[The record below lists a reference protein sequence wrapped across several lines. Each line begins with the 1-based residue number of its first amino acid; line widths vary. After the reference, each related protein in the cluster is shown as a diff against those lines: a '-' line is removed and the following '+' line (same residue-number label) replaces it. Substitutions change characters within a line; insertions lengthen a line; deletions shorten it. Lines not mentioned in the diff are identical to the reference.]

1 MSGAALVFGV
11 GARQG
16 LGGAVAARFA
26 REGLP
31 VFVFG
36 RTASKLEALCAT
48 LVGEGSAGDGAAVP
62 IVGDCTR
69 PEDVTRAFDTVEA
82 RTGAPPRAVVYNAG
96 NAVFGV
102 LRDMQD
108 DVFEAAWR
116 LCAFGGFLCGREAG
130 RRMPA
135 AGGGSLIFTGA
146 TSSLRA
152 KPPFTAFAAAK
163 AAERAVA
170 QGLAREFGPEGL
182 HVAHVIVDGM
192 IDGDQINSRMP
203 DVGRRM
209 GEDGMLSPDAIADA
223 YWHLHSQHRSAWTFE
238 LDLRPFKETW

>member
-1 MSGAALVFGV
+1 MGGSALVFGA

-26 REGLP
+26 REGMD
-31 VFVFG
+31 VFVVG
-36 RTASKLEALCAT
+36 RTAARLEALCGA
-48 LVGEGSAGDGAAVP
+48 LADEGSSTEAVAEP
-62 IVGDCTR
+62 IVADCTR
-69 PEDVTRAFDTVEA
+69 PEDVT
-82 RTGAPPRAVVYNAG
+82 
-96 NAVFGV
+96 
-102 LRDMQD
+102 
-108 DVFEAAWR
+108 
-116 LCAFGGFLCGREAG
+116 
-130 RRMPA
+130 
-135 AGGGSLIFTGA
+135 S
-146 TSSLRA
+146 
-152 KPPFTAFAAAK
+152 AFAAAK

-192 IDGDQINSRMP
+192 IDGDQVRTRMP
-203 DVGRRM
+203 DVGQRM